1 MVLIRITPQTSKI
14 QLKLDEC
21 IAFLV
26 SWSDPTNGM
35 RIGCSYKLDGLQK
48 FVLETAWAGVLFK
61 KPWACH
67 AMHVG
72 WRLVLRTDSSAKV
85 RWSSARTRPC
95 MLALE
100 GGLVHAIAKH
110 AQGFR
115 RVMCNFV
122 VVY

>member
-1 MVLIRITPQTSKI
+1 MG
-14 QLKLDEC
+14 
-21 IAFLV
+21 
-26 SWSDPTNGM
+26 WS
-35 RIGCSYKLDGLQK
+35 IVQEA
-48 FVLETAWAGVLFK
+48 VGV
-61 KPWACH
+61 PCNA
-67 AMHVG
+67 VG

-122 VVY
+122 VVYLEQRRLRGVVAVKMERRV